1 MKKIVIAIDGPAASG
16 KSTTAKLVAE
26 RLGYIHID
34 TGAMYRAMTLKILE
48 RAVSVM
54 DRNLVGSIAEN
65 SEVRL
70 ENRNGKLVILLDG
83 NDVSK
88 KIRTPE
94 VTSHVSLVSSYPEVR
109 KVLVR
114 EQRKMS
120 LEGGV
125 VLEGR
130 DIGTVV
136 LPDADLKIFM
146 VASIAERAKRRMTEL
161 HSSGFPV
168 SSEELE
174 REIEERD
181 RKDASRETSPLS
193 RAEDAFELDTT
204 TLSIAQQV
212 EFIVERARKLIGDV
226 G

>member
-34 TGAMYRAMTLKILE
+34 TGAMYRAITLKILE
-48 RAVSVM
+48 GAVSVT

-70 ENRNGKLVILLDG
+70 EHRNGKLVILLDG
-83 NDVSK
+83 YDVSE
-88 KIRTPE
+88 KIRSPE
-94 VTSHVSLVSSYPEVR
+94 VTSYVSLISSYPEVR

-146 VASIAERAKRRMTEL
+146 VASIEERAKRRMTEL
-161 HSSGFPV
+161 HSSGFAV
-168 SSEELE
+168 SAEELE

-193 RAEDAFELDTT
+193 RAEDACELDTT